1 MLLRSFCCSR
11 VSFRNQNNAELEGT
25 ETHIKMQKDISLHKS
40 QGLKKVTFSAS
51 KARLEFSFSSS
62 VFDYFNKPWN
72 SSEIRLG
79 TLNWMNLLLSVGKS
93 VRIHQKMSKSF
104 HSSNLAGS
112 PMCAVWCFK
121 AIGIFWFSRLDNY
134 RESELQLVTHFVG
147 GFCWDGK
154 MMKCFNRMNA
164 SSFKTPSKI
173 SLTYGLMI

>member
-25 ETHIKMQKDISLHKS
+25 ETHIKMQKDILLHKS

-51 KARLEFSFSSS
+51 KVRLEFNFHPLCLTIK
-62 VFDYFNKPWN
+62 KPWN
-72 SSEIRLG
+72 SSEIRLE
-79 TLNWMNLLLSVGKS
+79 TLNWRNLLLSVGKS

-147 GFCWDGK
+147 MGK
-154 MMKCFNRMNA
+154 WWSA
-164 SSFKTPSKI
+164 SIEWMQARLKLRRKSP
-173 SLTYGLMI
+173 